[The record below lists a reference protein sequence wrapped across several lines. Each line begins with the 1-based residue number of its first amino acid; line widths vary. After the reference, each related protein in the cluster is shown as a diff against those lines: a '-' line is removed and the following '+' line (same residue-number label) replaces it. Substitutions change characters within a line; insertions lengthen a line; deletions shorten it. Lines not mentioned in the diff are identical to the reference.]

1 MHGYSNL
8 SHSFMTKHI
17 YDMIKIVNPR
27 MYSATKYGWNGI
39 LLVFLLGPNGLFD
52 PVWYAAI
59 ANGIR
64 KCSVKNHVKVAL
76 SKLHNLI
83 LTIQYPCM
91 GQLK

>member
-1 MHGYSNL
+1 MSNSEKQSCQQQTCGISSAL
-8 SHSFMTKHI
+8 PIATYIPKAFMLTC
-17 YDMIKIVNPR
+17 V
-27 MYSATKYGWNGI
+27 
-39 LLVFLLGPNGLFD
+39 LVFLLGPNGLFD